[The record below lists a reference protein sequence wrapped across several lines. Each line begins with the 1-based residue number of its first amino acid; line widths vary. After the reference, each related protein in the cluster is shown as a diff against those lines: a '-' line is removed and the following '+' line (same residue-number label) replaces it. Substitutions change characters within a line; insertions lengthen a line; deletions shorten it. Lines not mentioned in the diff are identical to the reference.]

1 MTIVQI
7 AANAVVAKLLTE
19 DREMKS
25 VLNELLSYEVEGAEH
40 MTAFKA
46 GRWNGRSSFFTWSKG
61 SFPAGFLHAVQSE
74 LSRRGHTVQIVRKPL
89 PGPLGASLPVDWEER
104 YDYQPDTVRRLLR
117 HGAMIARVATGGGK
131 CLGRDTPVLML
142 DGTIKAVQD
151 VKVGDLLMG
160 PDSKP
165 RTVLSTTSGVSQ
177 LYRVVPTK
185 GDPYVVNDAHILSLK
200 TTSRGYRGRKRDGA
214 KYPKGEIVNVNV
226 EDFLTETKTFRHTHK
241 GWRTGVDFPSA
252 ASLTV
257 DPYFLG
263 LLLGDGSIGGMVS
276 LTTADPEMVVE
287 AERQAAYWGI
297 EVKGYKKDS
306 SASVYHLTSGRT
318 GGKANPLMTALR
330 EMGLGAGEKF
340 IPLPYRTASRAE
352 RLELLAGIIDTD
364 GYYDG
369 KCMYVT
375 LKSERLLD
383 DTIFL
388 ARSLG
393 FAAYKKAV
401 KKRCHNNGKV
411 GTYFATVISGD
422 LEKIPVRLER
432 RKAKPRQQKK
442 DHLVTGLT
450 IEAIGEGEYFGFE
463 IDGDRLF
470 MLGDFTVTHN
480 TMIAKLAIDA
490 IRRPTLFLTT
500 RAVLMYQMK
509 ETLERAGYQ
518 VGVLGDGDWAPRK
531 GVNVGMVQTL
541 AARVNVPE
549 DADVEMIRRA
559 EICRKILQL
568 FEFVIGEEAHEAGG
582 NSYFEILRFCKNARY
597 RLALTATPFMR
608 SDSEANMR
616 LMAAF
621 GHVGIDV
628 SEKLLIDR
636 GILARPIFKIV
647 RGLPKPPKLYKSTAW
662 QAAYRIGI
670 VENIERNRKIVQEA
684 ARAVAHGLP
693 VMILVQHKAH
703 GKILEDLFEIAG
715 IEARFIFGEH
725 DNDRRRRALDGLKD
739 GSIKVLIG
747 STILDVGV
755 DVPAVGM
762 VVLAGGG
769 KAEVAL
775 RQRIGRGLRAK
786 KFGPNTAFIV
796 DFDDEW
802 NGHLRDHAR
811 QRHAIIADTPGFAE
825 GILAPGA
832 DFDFSGFAR
841 ARAA

>member
-1 MTIVQI
+1 
-7 AANAVVAKLLTE
+7 
-19 DREMKS
+19 
-25 VLNELLSYEVEGAEH
+25 
-40 MTAFKA
+40 
-46 GRWNGRSSFFTWSKG
+46 
-61 SFPAGFLHAVQSE
+61 
-74 LSRRGHTVQIVRKPL
+74 
-89 PGPLGASLPVDWEER
+89 
-104 YDYQPDTVRRLLR
+104 
-117 HGAMIARVATGGGK
+117 
-131 CLGRDTPVLML
+131 
-142 DGTIKAVQD
+142 
-151 VKVGDLLMG
+151 
-160 PDSKP
+160 
-165 RTVLSTTSGVSQ
+165 
-177 LYRVVPTK
+177 
-185 GDPYVVNDAHILSLK
+185 
-200 TTSRGYRGRKRDGA
+200 
-214 KYPKGEIVNVNV
+214 VNV
-226 EDFLTETKTFRHTHK
+226 L
-241 GWRTGVDFPSA
+241 
-252 ASLTV
+252 
-257 DPYFLG
+257 
-263 LLLGDGSIGGMVS
+263 
-276 LTTADPEMVVE
+276 
-287 AERQAAYWGI
+287 
-297 EVKGYKKDS
+297 
-306 SASVYHLTSGRT
+306 
-318 GGKANPLMTALR
+318 
-330 EMGLGAGEKF
+330 
-340 IPLPYRTASRAE
+340 
-352 RLELLAGIIDTD
+352 
-364 GYYDG
+364 
-369 KCMYVT
+369 
-375 LKSERLLD
+375 
-383 DTIFL
+383 
-388 ARSLG
+388 
-393 FAAYKKAV
+393 
-401 KKRCHNNGKV
+401 
-411 GTYFATVISGD
+411 
-422 LEKIPVRLER
+422 
-432 RKAKPRQQKK
+432 
-442 DHLVTGLT
+442 
-450 IEAIGEGEYFGFE
+450 
-463 IDGDRLF
+463 
-470 MLGDFTVTHN
+470 
-480 TMIAKLAIDA
+480 
-490 IRRPTLFLTT
+490 
-500 RAVLMYQMK
+500 
-509 ETLERAGYQ
+509 
-518 VGVLGDGDWAPRK
+518 
-531 GVNVGMVQTL
+531 
-541 AARVNVPE
+541 E